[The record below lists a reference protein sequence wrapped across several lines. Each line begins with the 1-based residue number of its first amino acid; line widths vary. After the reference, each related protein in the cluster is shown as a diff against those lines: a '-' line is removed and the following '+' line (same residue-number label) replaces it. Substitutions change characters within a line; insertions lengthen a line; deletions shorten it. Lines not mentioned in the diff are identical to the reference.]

1 MQAFICLNACIYGN
15 IFVSLQCN
23 KEENNNNNKNNE
35 IMKTLNFKS
44 EADTEKKVLE
54 LTSKGA
60 NFRVIGR
67 KTIVTF

>member
-1 MQAFICLNACIYGN
+1 MGKNCYLRRVIRKQKY
-15 IFVSLQCN
+15 
-23 KEENNNNNKNNE
+23 NNKKTK

-44 EADTEKKVLE
+44 EVDTEKKVLE

-67 KTIVTF
+67 KTIVTL